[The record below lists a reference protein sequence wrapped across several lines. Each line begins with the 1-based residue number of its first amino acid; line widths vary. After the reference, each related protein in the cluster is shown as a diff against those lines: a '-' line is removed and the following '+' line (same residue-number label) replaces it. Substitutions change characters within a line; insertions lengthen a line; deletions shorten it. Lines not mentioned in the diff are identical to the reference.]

1 MQIVYQD
8 QIEKFL
14 KSKRIAVVGISRK
27 QQSYSRNL
35 YIALKSRNY
44 DLIPVNPL
52 AEEIDGEKCC
62 RSISDISPKPDAVLL
77 VTKNIPA
84 AELLDECSRSGIR
97 NLWIYNKIEDK
108 ELENGLIRQAG
119 QAGINL
125 ITGYCPIMFLSNSEF
140 FHRLHGFGLKL
151 TGKYPKA
158 RILT

>member
-8 QIEKFL
+8 QVGKFL
-14 KSKRIAVVGISRK
+14 ESKRIAVVGISRK

-44 DLIPVNPL
+44 DLIPVNPA
-52 AEEIDGEKCC
+52 AEEIEGEKCC
-62 RSISDISPKPDAVLL
+62 KSISEIHPKPDAVML

-84 AELLDECSRSGIR
+84 DELLNECSRAGIR

-108 ELENGLIRQAG
+108 DLENELIRQAE
-119 QAGINL
+119 QARINL

-158 RILT
+158 RI